1 MAAAGRTPTRT
12 AATLQETLPVE
23 EECSL
28 ESTGEGSGS
37 TGDLRDPATSKGRG
51 TRTRKR

>member
-12 AATLQETLPVE
+12 AATLPETPPVE
-23 EECSL
+23 DACSL
-28 ESTGEGSGS
+28 ESTGEGSGN
-37 TGDLRDPATSKGRG
+37 TGDLREPVTSKGRG